1 MALARFK
8 LKKADASTELAS
20 FEKQPNWRDLVSKI
34 SLIFD
39 IPPDNVIV
47 SHVDKNI
54 TLHNEEELQRF
65 YRSLGPSSES
75 IKFVVQ
81 DIKLP
86 DRERIILFQ
95 AVPTD
100 GSFSFP
106 SPPILMRLRCLIL
119 HFCFVDLDD
128 IPHLP
133 AIGSS
138 LLNQRQSLQLGRR
151 IPAYLIYPT
160 AVSNQQ

>member
-86 DRERIILFQ
+86 DRERIILIQ

-106 SPPILMRLRCLIL
+106 SPPI
-119 HFCFVDLDD
+119 
-128 IPHLP
+128 P
-133 AIGSS
+133 
-138 LLNQRQSLQLGRR
+138 
-151 IPAYLIYPT
+151 
-160 AVSNQQ
+160 